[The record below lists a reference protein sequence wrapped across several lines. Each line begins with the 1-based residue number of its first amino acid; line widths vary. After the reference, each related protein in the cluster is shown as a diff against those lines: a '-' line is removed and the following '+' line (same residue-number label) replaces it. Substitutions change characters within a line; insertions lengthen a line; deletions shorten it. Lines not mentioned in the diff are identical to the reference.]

1 MNHAELKEAIIKAR
15 QPGHCFIKWWG
26 NDKALVDY
34 ELLERFLKIC
44 DSIPEVAGFELYDLN
59 GIWQVL
65 VELDPDPLSRE
76 QVGDREMI
84 QWRWSDRQ
92 GKQHLTT
99 FPYTPEGVMELME
112 SEFFD

>member
-1 MNHAELKEAIIKAR
+1 MNHAELKDKIATIR
-15 QPGHCFIKWWG
+15 QAGHCIIKWWG

-34 ELLERFLKIC
+34 ELLDRFMERC

-59 GIWQVL
+59 GVWQVL
-65 VELDPDPLSRE
+65 TELDPDPLSRE
-76 QVGDREMI
+76 KVEDREVI
-84 QWRWSDRQ
+84 QWRWKDKN
-92 GKQHLTT
+92 GKEHLTT